1 MHSKSNQTATNN
13 VINSHPSEVLDLNNN
28 FKIFSEVKRMYAG
41 DIVGDGALKHD
52 SNERQA
58 SV

>member
-13 VINSHPSEVLDLNNN
+13 VISSYPSEVLDLNNN

-52 SNERQA
+52 SNER
-58 SV
+58 